1 MRASTVHVAVRDM
14 LMEEDELRF
23 CGVSGVRDP
32 MNEDIAAGGRLERE
46 ERLWCAEESFR
57 WTVRKL

>member
-1 MRASTVHVAVRDM
+1 M